1 MEQRYHCR
9 QCNLSFASGRVL
21 GGHMKGHV
29 ARKKKQE
36 RTLRETAGKKPE
48 AFDPCGR
55 GYGLRENPK
64 KSWKAS
70 RLRMRGGGHGSNGG
84 PLGDVSVRPGL
95 GNEGKERGPFPCR
108 ECGQVF
114 GSLKSLSNHRR
125 VHVQP
130 EKFNHGRS
138 DLEETLA
145 NVAPVCPVR
154 RKRSRRVFYSP
165 PLSEDSNCD
174 EQPPI
179 PSPVSETE
187 QDVYELAFSLM
198 LLSRGLRD
206 PDDEFTEKILPII
219 ESGLSNKVDQTA
231 KDDAFRVK
239 KVSDSNYKELHSGE
253 PNEERKLVEL
263 KLQVDMVYL
272 ETEGKNSES
281 PFVVGDSET
290 VMRAHADA
298 SKLGCESDELEECHD
313 RSRKNPKLEHNW
325 KESKNKN
332 KIKIKKGSPDHRIP
346 SPTGERQE
354 KVLVDP
360 FPRKENQPEMERD
373 SVDMD
378 DKTYTCPTCYKVFGS
393 SQALG
398 GHKRVHSMKGTTG
411 TKAGKI
417 TKVLNQF
424 RLSDISNMFDLSAKA
439 MCYFSPCSCSCPS
452 QFFSF

>member
-1 MEQRYHCR
+1 MEQRYCCR

-29 ARKKKQE
+29 ARKKEQK
-36 RTLRETAGKKPE
+36 RALRETTGKKPE
-48 AFDPCGR
+48 ASDPCGG

-70 RLRMRGGGHGSNGG
+70 PLRMRGGGRVSTGA

-95 GNEGKERGPFPCR
+95 GNEGKERGPFSCR

-145 NVAPVCPVR
+145 NVAPICPIR

-206 PDDEFTEKILPII
+206 PDDKFTEKILPII
-219 ESGLSNKVDQTA
+219 ESGLSNKVHQTA
-231 KDDAFRVK
+231 KDDAFGVK
-239 KVSDSNYKELHSGE
+239 KVSDSNYKEVHSGE
-253 PNEERKLVEL
+253 PNEEGKLVEL

-272 ETEGKNSES
+272 ETECKNSEGL
-281 PFVVGDSET
+281 FAFGDGET
-290 VMRAHADA
+290 VMRARAEA
-298 SKLGCESDELEECHD
+298 AKLGCESKELEECYG
-313 RSRKNPKLEHNW
+313 RSRKKPKLEPNW
-325 KESKNKN
+325 KESKN
-332 KIKIKKGSPDHRIP
+332 KIKIKKGSSDHRIP

-354 KVLVDP
+354 KVLADL
-360 FPRKENQPEMERD
+360 FPTKENKPETERE
-373 SVDMD
+373 SVDTD
-378 DKTYTCPTCYKVFGS
+378 DKTYACPTCYKVFGS

-424 RLSDISNMFDLSAKA
+424 RLSGISNMFNLNAQA
-439 MCYFSPCSCSCPS
+439 MCT
-452 QFFSF
+452 

>member
-9 QCNLSFASGRVL
+9 QCNLSFASGR
-21 GGHMKGHV
+21 
-29 ARKKKQE
+29 E

-145 NVAPVCPVR
+145 NVAP
-154 RKRSRRVFYSP
+154 
-165 PLSEDSNCD
+165 
-174 EQPPI
+174 
-179 PSPVSETE
+179 
-187 QDVYELAFSLM
+187 
-198 LLSRGLRD
+198 
-206 PDDEFTEKILPII
+206 
-219 ESGLSNKVDQTA
+219 VDQTA

-354 KVLVDP
+354 KVLSQTKFSTVRP
-360 FPRKENQPEMERD
+360 GFSLIRLISPE
-373 SVDMD
+373 
-378 DKTYTCPTCYKVFGS
+378 
-393 SQALG
+393 
-398 GHKRVHSMKGTTG
+398 TG
-411 TKAGKI
+411 AWVEPSEGDG
-417 TKVLNQF
+417 VSYA
-424 RLSDISNMFDLSAKA
+424 RLA
-439 MCYFSPCSCSCPS
+439 
-452 QFFSF
+452 